1 VDELAR
7 MRAKRAAGHFVAG
20 TRRHR
25 VTITLG
31 DDDSTPGD
39 AKVIVMDLTQISG
52 MVGEVMAEALAV
64 GDTDL
69 IAAVGRLS
77 LAVDDGLSAAR
88 RAAERKE

>member
-31 DDDSTPGD
+31 DDSTPGD